1 MSYFQYVKFRR
12 CKSVVHL
19 QLSRV
24 KIKTLNTSEPLFFLF
39 LLSPYQGRS
48 NVLSGLLVNRICLLS
63 LFHGDGTMVPR
74 RWNNDSITMDQ
85 RPNGNVNAEEK
96 VVVDVRRITS
106 LCLDL
111 RLRRAVRLL
120 RPCRCRRWRLPWRW

>member
-1 MSYFQYVKFRR
+1 M
-12 CKSVVHL
+12 L
-19 QLSRV
+19 EL
-24 KIKTLNTSEPLFFLF
+24 LFFLF

-74 RWNNDSITMDQ
+74 RWNNDSITMEQ
-85 RPNGNVNAEEK
+85 RPNGNMNAEEK
-96 VVVDVRRITS
+96 VVVDVDVRSITS

-111 RLRRAVRLL
+111 RLLRADCLH